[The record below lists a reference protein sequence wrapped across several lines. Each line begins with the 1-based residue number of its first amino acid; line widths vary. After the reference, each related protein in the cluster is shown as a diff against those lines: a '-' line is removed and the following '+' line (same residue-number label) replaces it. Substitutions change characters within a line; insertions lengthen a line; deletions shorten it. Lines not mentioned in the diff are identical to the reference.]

1 MIPPCCVA
9 ALGRAL
15 NVSLVVCVQSLRAG
29 WSRTFCAVFVVVVR
43 SPVLGV
49 IVSEPGFAD
58 RLQSAGASRTH
69 CHCEPSVEP
78 LNSSPDG
85 RLAKL
90 TWYVVTMPSGPVDVT
105 VATPGTE
112 VAWVIATLPVRAVAL
127 TCGTAL
133 TPFGTTTSYVVT
145 SGLKPATC
153 FPFTFRLSRSESTRT
168 TNCVDFVSPR

>member
-9 ALGRAL
+9 VFGRAL
-15 NVSLVVCVQSLRAG
+15 NVSLVVCVQSLSAG
-29 WSRTFCAVFVVVVR
+29 WSRTFWAVFVVVVR

-69 CHCEPSVEP
+69 CHCEPSVER

-90 TWYVVTMPSGPVDVT
+90 TLYVIPMPPGPSQ
-105 VATPGTE
+105 P
-112 VAWVIATLPVRAVAL
+112 
-127 TCGTAL
+127 
-133 TPFGTTTSYVVT
+133 
-145 SGLKPATC
+145 
-153 FPFTFRLSRSESTRT
+153 
-168 TNCVDFVSPR
+168 